1 MTDVVPTPTAAEL
14 IAEYNQIERDLA
26 RAAEKI
32 KEALQPKLDR
42 QAAIKSELHRS
53 LLALNGGNIG
63 KASFATDY
71 GTAYLSTT
79 ETPSLPAEHQV
90 AFLDWVEEDFN
101 ARGALLKI
109 ATPSIVE
116 IRSYRSDNNGALPP
130 FVKVTPFTNVNINK
144 TGAKK

>member
-1 MTDVVPTPTAAEL
+1 MTPAEL
-14 IAEYNQIERDLA
+14 IAEHNKIELELKQATTKFQELCAPRRQRQEQIN
-26 RAAEKI
+26 
-32 KEALQPKLDR
+32 
-42 QAAIKSELHRS
+42 SELHAA

-79 ETPSLPAEHQV
+79 ETPSLPPEHQT

-101 ARGALLKI
+101 DRGALLKI
-109 ATPSIVE
+109 ATPSIIE
-116 IRSYRSDNNGALPP
+116 IRSYRSDHDGAMPP
-130 FVKVTPFTNVNINK
+130 FIKITPFTRCNINK